1 MPQAP
6 EREGSTQIQKE
17 ASRKMTSIW
26 TSLTAS
32 SVALAPLMALL
43 RLPGGSNGLQHAT
56 VTTTGP
62 SPCVK
67 EAGLKLALEQGLPG
81 HMPDFIFERDLA
93 SRGKV
98 SVWHPDPHCRA
109 RLDSVVLETMI
120 EAMAAGQI
128 GDEETSTR
136 LQLALSG
143 QQDVRNVEIGWRDS
157 EGTERCWLLSTSA
170 TPANQS
176 RSIVTGLVRDVSTV
190 HSHCN
195 EINARLQTAHRD
207 EQAITASTSCLADTV
222 REQALL
228 ISGICDL
235 LARPLDQLTGDGEC
249 DQSEF
254 VFDVRQAVRQIVINA
269 DLLKDYTHARQGT
282 LKLTPQTWSAE
293 EVFSITTP
301 MLNSLMAGCGVSLEV
316 QESHPST
323 SLVCDPYKL
332 SRFLFLELSP
342 LCRASIPG
350 STASLSAGPRPG
362 GGIILELQCRTK
374 APEAQHAT
382 SMPLQGPGEP
392 ALHPALSK
400 PFRDRLIAAH
410 AAQVSLQALPQDI
423 TRLTIALGN
432 FHEEHL
438 STEG

>member
-1 MPQAP
+1 
-6 EREGSTQIQKE
+6 
-17 ASRKMTSIW
+17 MTSIW

-43 RLPGGSNGLQHAT
+43 RLPGGSNGLPHAT

-170 TPANQS
+170 TPAKAS
-176 RSIVTGLVRDVSTV
+176 RDAVVTGLVRDVSTV
-190 HSHCN
+190 HSHYS
-195 EINARLQTAHRD
+195 EISARLENASREEH
-207 EQAITASTSCLADTV
+207 ALTASTTSIAETV

-228 ISGICDL
+228 VSGICDL
-235 LARPLDQLTGDGEC
+235 LAQPVDQLSSDGEC
-249 DQSEF
+249 KRHEF
-254 VFDVRQAVRQIVINA
+254 VVDVRQAVRQIVINA
-269 DLLKDYTHARQGT
+269 ELLKDYTHARQGT
-282 LKLTPQTWSAE
+282 LTLTPQTWSADE
-293 EVFSITTP
+293 LMSIITP
-301 MLNSLMAGCGVSLEV
+301 MLNDLLAGSGVSLKA
-316 QESHPST
+316 QPQDRPAA
-323 SLVCDPYKL
+323 LVCDPYRL
-332 SRFLFLELSP
+332 ARFLCVEMAPVCSALN
-342 LCRASIPG
+342 RG
-350 STASLSAGPRPG
+350 STVRLSAGPG
-362 GGIILELQCRTK
+362 STGQVVFELAYQTEAETDPNR
-374 APEAQHAT
+374 ANAARAHSAQHC
-382 SMPLQGPGEP
+382 
-392 ALHPALSK
+392 LHPTLSQA
-400 PFRDRLIAAH
+400 FRDKLLAAH
-410 AAQVSLQALPQDI
+410 DADVSLQAASNATTGLAI
-423 TRLTIALGN
+423 TLRNLA
-432 FHEEHL
+432 EPR
-438 STEG
+438 SA